1 MNNRIKGKN
10 KEVVLT
16 SVLFLMPAAFF
27 LIVFIFYPI
36 VNSFILSLHNW
47 NGIDPIKTFIGF
59 DNWKTLMVDA
69 RFWKSF
75 SNNIVILV
83 LSISIQIPVAMLLA
97 VMMDYV
103 GRRISFMRS
112 VYFLPM
118 LMSSVAIGF
127 LFRYVYDPQFGLI
140 TGFFKL
146 FGHDKLIDILGN
158 PSYSMFAVIAVI
170 CWQFIPFYFVLF
182 VAAISSLP
190 TELFEASK
198 IDGSSYKQ
206 YIWNIAIPVM
216 SGSIKSAIILSMV
229 GSLKYFD
236 LIYVMTE
243 GGPNGSTELMA
254 TYMYKNSFLSLKLG
268 YGATVAFAMLLIIS
282 TISLFTVKLMNT
294 KNREDLN

>member
-103 GRRISFMRS
+103 GRRMSFMRS

-254 TYMYKNSFLSLKLG
+254 TYMYKN
-268 YGATVAFAMLLIIS
+268 
-282 TISLFTVKLMNT
+282 
-294 KNREDLN
+294 